1 VQIEARELIMPNT
14 TDHEVK
20 QKHRKAKERW
30 RRKSHASLANA
41 KKKTLE
47 NLHKLGRLPKSLYHR
62 IGL

>member
-1 VQIEARELIMPNT
+1 MPNT
-14 TDHEVK
+14 TDYEVK
-20 QKHRKAKERW
+20 QKHKKSKERW
-30 RRKSHASLANA
+30 RRNSHASLANA